1 MVDER
6 ATEKQ
11 GAVRT
16 SKDGGTLSS
25 ISRAVALQQGSPSET
40 TGTTTTS
47 STKRAWSDKKV
58 DPADGALQRRTVPA
72 SFVVQRLR
80 FGVCFAFFFVIAS
93 RDEYIVLLN
102 LSSNQYRDTRE

>member
-80 FGVCFAFFFVIAS
+80 FGVCFAFLLFFRYCKQRRVYSAV
-93 RDEYIVLLN
+93 EFVE
-102 LSSNQYRDTRE
+102 QPV